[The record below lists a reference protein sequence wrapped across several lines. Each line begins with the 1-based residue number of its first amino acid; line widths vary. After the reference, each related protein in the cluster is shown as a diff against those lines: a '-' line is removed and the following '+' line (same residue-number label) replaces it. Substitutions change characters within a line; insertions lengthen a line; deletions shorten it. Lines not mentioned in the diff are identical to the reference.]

1 MSKNN
6 NTQKIVGLGL
16 FTAIVI
22 VLQLMGSFIKFGT
35 FSISLVLVPVVIGAA
50 LYGAGA
56 GAWLGFV
63 FGVVVLLSGDAAAF
77 LGVNALGTILT
88 VLVKGTLAGL
98 LSGLVYKALENKNR
112 TLAVA
117 VAAVVCPVVNT
128 GVFLIGCLLFFM
140 ETIGGWAD
148 AMGFGANV
156 GQYMIV
162 GLVGANFIFELLFN
176 VVFLSTIISLLVQGT
191 TVSGMANLLGLAYEE
206 RESAFNVEMHEEMK
220 SALTEVEVNEN
231 LLASGHPLKD
241 ITLPENTLVMMVCRD
256 GEYFVPQG
264 KTELKL
270 GDKLLVISDRSE
282 ELASTY
288 KDMGIDDVM
297 KLG

>member
-22 VLQLMGSFIKFGT
+22 VLQLMGSFIRFGT

-50 LYGAGA
+50 
-56 GAWLGFV
+56 
-63 FGVVVLLSGDAAAF
+63 LSGDAAAF

-98 LSGLVYKALENKNR
+98 LSGLAYKALENKNR

-176 VVFLSTIISLLVQGT
+176 VVLSPVVVRLIRIG
-191 TVSGMANLLGLAYEE
+191 
-206 RESAFNVEMHEEMK
+206 K
-220 SALTEVEVNEN
+220 KEV
-231 LLASGHPLKD
+231 
-241 ITLPENTLVMMVCRD
+241 
-256 GEYFVPQG
+256 
-264 KTELKL
+264 
-270 GDKLLVISDRSE
+270 
-282 ELASTY
+282 
-288 KDMGIDDVM
+288 
-297 KLG
+297 

>member
-22 VLQLMGSFIKFGT
+22 VLQLMGSFIRFGT

-63 FGVVVLLSGDAAAF
+63 VLLSGDAAAF

-88 VLVKGTLAGL
+88 VLVKGALAGL

-176 VVFLSTIISLLVQGT
+176 VVLSPVVVRLIRIG
-191 TVSGMANLLGLAYEE
+191 
-206 RESAFNVEMHEEMK
+206 K
-220 SALTEVEVNEN
+220 KEV
-231 LLASGHPLKD
+231 
-241 ITLPENTLVMMVCRD
+241 
-256 GEYFVPQG
+256 
-264 KTELKL
+264 
-270 GDKLLVISDRSE
+270 
-282 ELASTY
+282 
-288 KDMGIDDVM
+288 
-297 KLG
+297 

>member
-35 FSISLVLVPVVIGAA
+35 FSISLVLVPVVI
-50 LYGAGA
+50 GA

-176 VVFLSTIISLLVQGT
+176 VVLSPVVVRLIRIG
-191 TVSGMANLLGLAYEE
+191 
-206 RESAFNVEMHEEMK
+206 K
-220 SALTEVEVNEN
+220 KEV
-231 LLASGHPLKD
+231 
-241 ITLPENTLVMMVCRD
+241 
-256 GEYFVPQG
+256 
-264 KTELKL
+264 
-270 GDKLLVISDRSE
+270 
-282 ELASTY
+282 
-288 KDMGIDDVM
+288 
-297 KLG
+297 